1 MRRLGHS
8 TSSTT
13 TRGRYCSGRES
24 INTVQQPSLPRQTS
38 HLRYTLIMSGA
49 NLNAST
55 STTSSSATTIAP
67 RTSPSPRETQN
78 GRFASLSP
86 SKPGGLVRRPSL
98 ARQTTITPGAG
109 GGATNTSAADRRRSL
124 VNGAGAGVEGVKS
137 PGELTVFVSR
147 QDQVARLKTVSLR
160 LTRCLSYC
168 FAVVIGGQAV
178 IGPGGEVRFDVA
190 RSIASTFSTLPTFPY
205 TPADLCLPL

>member
-1 MRRLGHS
+1 MPDEKVEEKVPRSFNTRSDVDDEKVVVG

-13 TRGRYCSGRES
+13 MRGRYCSGLR
-24 INTVQQPSLPRQTS
+24 SLIQRGLSRQTS
-38 HLRYTLIMSGA
+38 PLRYTLIMSGA

-55 STTSSSATTIAP
+55 STTSSSATTITP

-98 ARQTTITPGAG
+98 ARQTTVTPGAG
-109 GGATNTSAADRRRSL
+109 GAATNTSAADRRRSL
-124 VNGAGAGVEGVKS
+124 INGAGAGVEGVKS

-147 QDQVARLKTVSLR
+147 MILVAHFLET
-160 LTRCLSYC
+160 Y
-168 FAVVIGGQAV
+168 
-178 IGPGGEVRFDVA
+178 
-190 RSIASTFSTLPTFPY
+190 
-205 TPADLCLPL
+205 

>member
-1 MRRLGHS
+1 MEIARLEVEIDRKVEGGRGSAESGEKGSAS
-8 TSSTT
+8 TL
-13 TRGRYCSGRES
+13 TRSDVDDQKVGTFDIINNNTKVDIVHCSGLRS
-24 INTVQQPSLPRQTS
+24 LIQSVLPRQIS

-55 STTSSSATTIAP
+55 STTSSPATTITP

-98 ARQTTITPGAG
+98 ARQTTVTPGAG
-109 GGATNTSAADRRRSL
+109 GVATSSSAADRRRSL
-124 VNGAGAGVEGVKS
+124 VNGAGVGVEGVKS

-147 QDQVARLKTVSLR
+147 MILVAHFLET
-160 LTRCLSYC
+160 Y
-168 FAVVIGGQAV
+168 
-178 IGPGGEVRFDVA
+178 
-190 RSIASTFSTLPTFPY
+190 
-205 TPADLCLPL
+205 